1 MANLDCWQQFELV
14 ARGTRTLDQ
23 MALMLIS
30 AFDHESACVLLQH
43 AVPAETNEH
52 KAALEL
58 LKQMV

>member
-43 AVPAETNEH
+43 AVPAETNEQ